1 MHLKKILLILT
12 LIVSASSFASDYKA
26 EDIIGTWLSE
36 KKDGVIK
43 VSLVDGKFRGHL
55 IAFKKEKKDLGK
67 VVLDKNNP
75 DDKLKIRELRG
86 IKMLW
91 GFKFDDDEWSGG
103 KIYDPVSG
111 KIYKSYMS
119 LDDKNTLS
127 LRGYVGLPIFGRT
140 SVWTRIDTIPEFKD

>member
-1 MHLKKILLILT
+1 MHLKKILLTLT
-12 LIVSASSFASDYKA
+12 LIVSVSSYSSEYKA
-26 EDIIGTWLSE
+26 DDIIGTWLSE

-67 VVLDKNNP
+67 VVLDMNNP
-75 DDKLKIRELRG
+75 NDKLKIRELRG
-86 IKMLW
+86 MIMLW

-111 KIYKSYMS
+111 KTYKSYMS
-119 LDDKNTLS
+119 LEDKNTLN
-127 LRGYVGLPIFGRT
+127 LRGYVVFPIFGRT
-140 SVWTRIDTIPEFKD
+140 SVWTRIEKVPKFKE